1 MGPFCPAMH
10 RPVETGTMAT
20 QEPLEGSN
28 GRLRLAGFAVLGLLL
43 AGLAGRILSF
53 PLNRDE
59 NLFVTVAAKIGTG
72 DIYRDLGYNHLPNMP
87 YLLGLVY
94 EVVGTSNPL
103 LTARVLLVGFWL
115 LAIASIWKLSRQLS
129 SGSTAFLA
137 ASLVLVCNTMLLTGA
152 GTLATNNFIPV
163 ALVFPAFAL
172 LVSGIERDSLSPAHL
187 FLAGLIASLA
197 IGFKAN
203 YVFIAPFFAL
213 AILIAP
219 NANSL
224 KKRLVRGL
232 LPLAA
237 GGIIGGLPTLAH
249 MLSDPD
255 AFFAHTLSYFM
266 ELHPAYWADAD
277 LPKAVGI
284 KDKILLAERMWL
296 GNTSL
301 LALVIVGTMTALVT
315 ATKGVRALT
324 DWKVIVVAGMALCG
338 FVVSF
343 VPTPS
348 FDHYYVPPL
357 PFLVLLILI
366 LAGKLA
372 GEHRRAVTML
382 MASAAVLCV
391 LNATPRLAGGLASF
405 ASTGSWE
412 TLRLARDVQSAGATA
427 GLEEGDRIATL
438 SPVLALEGG
447 YSIYPEF
454 AAGQFVYRVAPYMTD
469 EDREFYRTTSP
480 AELARFLD
488 AQQPKAILVNRE
500 EEMEADLAEYA
511 RLNGYERVG
520 GPDSGNSFDLYV
532 AGR

>member
-1 MGPFCPAMH
+1 MATH
-10 RPVETGTMAT
+10 KPVEGGGGRMA
-20 QEPLEGSN
+20 
-28 GRLRLAGFAVLGLLL
+28 LAGFAVLGLVL
-43 AGLAGRILSF
+43 AGIAGRILSY

-59 NLFVTVAAKIGTG
+59 NLFVTVAANIGNG
-72 DIYRDLGYNHLPNMP
+72 DIYRDLGYNHLPNLP

-94 EVVGTSNPL
+94 EMVGTSNPL
-103 LTARVLLVGFWL
+103 LTARVLLIGFWL
-115 LAIASIWKLSRQLS
+115 LAIVSIWKLSRQLS
-129 SGSTAFLA
+129 SGSVAFLA
-137 ASLVLVCNTMLLTGA
+137 ASLVLLCNTMLLTGA
-152 GTLATNNFIPV
+152 GTLATNNFVPV

-172 LVSGIERDSLSPAHL
+172 LVSGIERENLSPARL
-187 FLAGLIASLA
+187 FFAGLIASLV

-213 AILIAP
+213 AILITP
-219 NANSL
+219 IANSM
-224 KKRLVRGL
+224 KERLVRGL

-249 MLSDPD
+249 MLSDPE

-266 ELHPAYWADAD
+266 ELHPAYWAEAD

-301 LALVIVGTMTALVT
+301 LALVIVGTMAALVT
-315 ATKGVRALT
+315 AMNGLRALT
-324 DWKVIVVAGMALCG
+324 DWKVIVIAGMALCG

-357 PFLVLLILI
+357 PFLVLLILV
-366 LAGKLA
+366 LAGKIG

-405 ASTGSWE
+405 ATTGSWD
-412 TLRLARDVQSAGATA
+412 TLRLARDVQ
-427 GLEEGDRIATL
+427 
-438 SPVLALEGG
+438 
-447 YSIYPEF
+447 
-454 AAGQFVYRVAPYMTD
+454 
-469 EDREFYRTTSP
+469 
-480 AELARFLD
+480 
-488 AQQPKAILVNRE
+488 
-500 EEMEADLAEYA
+500 
-511 RLNGYERVG
+511 
-520 GPDSGNSFDLYV
+520 
-532 AGR
+532 

>member
-1 MGPFCPAMH
+1 
-10 RPVETGTMAT
+10 MAT
-20 QEPLEGSN
+20 QEPLEGGS
-28 GRLRLAGFAVLGLLL
+28 GKLRLAGFAVLGLVLV
-43 AGLAGRILSF
+43 GLAGRILSY

-59 NLFVTVAAKIGTG
+59 NLFVTVAANIGNG
-72 DIYRDLGYNHLPNMP
+72 DIYRDLGYNHLPNLP

-103 LTARVLLVGFWL
+103 LTARFVLIGFWL
-115 LAIASIWKLSRQLS
+115 LAIAAIWKLSRQLS
-129 SGSTAFLA
+129 SGMTAFLA
-137 ASLVLVCNTMLLTGA
+137 ASLVLLCNTMLLTGA
-152 GTLATNNFIPV
+152 GTLATNNFIPL

-172 LVSGIERDSLSPAHL
+172 LVSGIERESLSTTRL
-187 FLAGLIASLA
+187 FFAGLIASSA

-203 YVFIAPFFAL
+203 YIFIAPFFAL

-219 NANSL
+219 NVHSI
-224 KKRLVRGL
+224 KDKMVRGL

-237 GGIIGGLPTLAH
+237 GGIIAGLPTLAH
-249 MLSDPD
+249 MLSDPE

-301 LALVIVGTMTALVT
+301 LALVMVGTMAALATVT
-315 ATKGVRALT
+315 NGLRALT

-366 LAGKLA
+366 LAGKIA

-391 LNATPRLAGGLASF
+391 LNAAPRLAGGLASF
-405 ASTGSWE
+405 GSTGSWD
-412 TLRLARDVQSAGATA
+412 TLRLARDVQGAGATA
-427 GLEEGDRIATL
+427 GLDQGDRIAAL

-469 EDREFYRTTSP
+469 EDRTLYRTTSP
-480 AELARFLD
+480 AELTRFLD
-488 AQQPKAILVNRE
+488 AQQPKAILVNRD

-511 RLNGYERVG
+511 RLRGYQRVG

-532 AGR
+532 AWR